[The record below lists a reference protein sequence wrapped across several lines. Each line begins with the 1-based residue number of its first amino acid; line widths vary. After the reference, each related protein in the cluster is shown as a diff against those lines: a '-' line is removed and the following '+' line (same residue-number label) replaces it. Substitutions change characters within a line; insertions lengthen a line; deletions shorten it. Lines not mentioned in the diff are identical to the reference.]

1 MPTPN
6 PFRTLD
12 GHAPDLTP
20 PTPEPWMDSALCA
33 QVGDPELWF
42 GLSQSAF
49 SATDEGQRESVAKS
63 VCARC
68 EVKAEC
74 LEFALRTDERYGIYG
89 GLTRKE
95 RLDYKR
101 ARRTA

>member
-20 PTPEPWMDSALCA
+20 PTPEPWMDAALCA

-42 GLSQSAF
+42 GLSQSAY
-49 SATDEGQRESVAKS
+49 SADEDGQRESVAKG
-63 VCARC
+63 VCSRC
-68 EVKAEC
+68 PVSADC
-74 LEFALRTDERYGIYG
+74 LDYALLTDERYGIWG
-89 GLTRKE
+89 GMTRKE